1 VTFTHLDAGTPES
14 VWRDAAPWKRAP
26 SWSLD
31 GVTHLF
37 VTAAHPDDETLGAG
51 GVMAQAS
58 ARGIPV
64 TVVVASDGEASHPD
78 SPTTTAEALAAWRR
92 DEVGQALDIVA
103 PGSRRHFLGL
113 PDGGLAESAEL
124 AGLIEAVVRS
134 SLGVGAGAAA
144 GAETSAA
151 TGPETFSAAGPGSG
165 NAGAVILSPWLGDRH
180 PDHAAV
186 ALASARAAER
196 LGLRAAAYPIWGW
209 LWSDAEGDD
218 IPWGDALVLPL
229 SDDDRE
235 RKRQAMAS
243 HASQTAPL
251 SEHPGDEAILSE
263 SFQEHFRRDVEIF
276 LPASPAAANGAPT
289 PLIAAAAPDAAPDQ
303 APDDAAPDGA
313 PDAAAP
319 DDVAPDA
326 APDAAAPDAARD
338 AADGSLGADFFT
350 DFYAG
355 ERDPWGFE
363 TRWYEERKRAITLAA
378 LPAARY
384 ANVLELGS
392 SIGVTTA
399 LLADRADAL
408 LATDI
413 AESALEVA
421 RERLAG
427 RDNVAFERRTLPGD
441 WPHGVFDLIVVSEV
455 GYYLSS
461 AELDVLIDRIRESLA
476 PDATVVTCHWRH
488 PVEEYPLDGDTV
500 TERFRERLRPALDR
514 TVTHTERDFVLDVFR
529 TAPGRSVA
537 QETGLA
543 E

>member
-1 VTFTHLDAGTPES
+1 MTFTHLDAGTPES
-14 VWRDAAPWKRAP
+14 AWLEAAPWQRTPA
-26 SWSLD
+26 WSLD
-31 GVTHLF
+31 GITHLF

-64 TVVVASDGEASHPD
+64 TAIIASDGEASHPD
-78 SPTTTAEALAAWRR
+78 SPTTTPEALAAWRR
-92 DEVGQALDIVA
+92 DEVAQALDIVA

-113 PDGGLAESAEL
+113 PDGGLAQSAEL
-124 AGLIEAVVRS
+124 AELIAGVVS
-134 SLGVGAGAAA
+134 GVLGTATATTAGAD
-144 GAETSAA
+144 
-151 TGPETFSAAGPGSG
+151 AGPVADTDTDTDTDTGVID
-165 NAGAVILSPWLGDRH
+165 AVILSPWAGDRH

-186 ALASARAAER
+186 ATASARAAER
-196 LGLRAAAYPIWGW
+196 HGLRAAAYPIWGW
-209 LWSDAEGDD
+209 LWSDVEGDD
-218 IPWGDALVLPL
+218 IPWNDALVLPL
-229 SDDDRE
+229 SDEDRE

-243 HASQTAPL
+243 HSSQTAPL

-263 SFQEHFRRDVEIF
+263 PFQEHFRRDVEIF
-276 LPASPAAANGAPT
+276 LPSVTDRATVIDTETASGT
-289 PLIAAAAPDAAPDQ
+289 APDETAPSET
-303 APDDAAPDGA
+303 DGG
-313 PDAAAP
+313 
-319 DDVAPDA
+319 
-326 APDAAAPDAARD
+326 
-338 AADGSLGADFFT
+338 ADGSLGADFFT

-363 TRWYEERKRAITLAA
+363 TRWYEERKRAITLAS

-399 LLADRADAL
+399 LLAERADAL

-427 RDNVAFERRTLPGD
+427 RDNVTFERRTLPGD
-441 WPHGVFDLIVVSEV
+441 WPPGSFDLVVVSEV

-461 AELDVLIDRIRESLA
+461 AELDALIDRILGSLT

-500 TERFRERLRPALDR
+500 TERFRERLRPRLEL

>member
-1 VTFTHLDAGTPES
+1 MTFTHLDAGTPES
-14 VWRDAAPWKRAP
+14 AWLDASPWQHTP
-26 SWSLD
+26 VWSLD

-64 TVVVASDGEASHPD
+64 TVIIASDGEASHPD
-78 SPTTTAEALAAWRR
+78 SPTTTPEALAAWRR

-113 PDGGLAESAEL
+113 PDGALAESADL
-124 AGLIEAVVRS
+124 ARLIEGVVNDVLGSAAVAHAIDFDADADADTHADAD
-134 SLGVGAGAAA
+134 GHTDAEINAAA
-144 GAETSAA
+144 D
-151 TGPETFSAAGPGSG
+151 
-165 NAGAVILSPWLGDRH
+165 AVILSPWLGDRH

-186 ALASARAAER
+186 AAASAHVAER
-196 LGLRAAAYPIWGW
+196 HGLRAAAYPIWGW
-209 LWSDAEGDD
+209 LWSDVAGDD
-218 IPWGDALVLPL
+218 IPWNDALVLPL
-229 SDDDRE
+229 SEDDRE
-235 RKRQAMAS
+235 RKRLAMAS
-243 HASQTAPL
+243 HTSQTAPL

-263 SFQEHFRRDVEIF
+263 SFQQHFRRDVEIF
-276 LPASPAAANGAPT
+276 LPAVTSM
-289 PLIAAAAPDAAPDQ
+289 D
-303 APDDAAPDGA
+303 DGA
-313 PDAAAP
+313 DA
-319 DDVAPDA
+319 
-326 APDAAAPDAARD
+326 
-338 AADGSLGADFFT
+338 SLGADFFT

-363 TRWYEERKRAITLAA
+363 TRWYEERKRAITLAS

-384 ANVLELGS
+384 GNVLELGS

-427 RDNVAFERRTLPGD
+427 RDNVVFERRTLPGD
-441 WPHGVFDLIVVSEV
+441 WPPGSFDLIVVSEV

-461 AELDVLIDRIRESLA
+461 AELDVLIDRILGSLA
-476 PDATVVTCHWRH
+476 ADATVVTCHWRH

-500 TERFRERLRPALDR
+500 TERFRERLNPALDLL
-514 TVTHTERDFVLDVFR
+514 VTHTERDFVLDVFR
-529 TAPGRSVA
+529 SAPGRSVA